1 MNRMGN
7 ESLDLPPVLQSLM
20 SMPVAGGQAAM
31 QSGMQELR
39 QLGILPTY
47 QEGGMVG
54 PGGMPIRPQGG
65 LAPAGQPAEP
75 LSAQAME
82 LEIQKF
88 VQQNPQQ
95 VQQMQQAIM
104 SGLQSGEITMQELN
118 MMTQLAKVAAQNPQ
132 MYPQIRQFAIQQG
145 IATEQDLPQEYDQ
158 GLVFAILLAA
168 KAAQTQSQGGAM
180 QPQQGAPPVPAPQG
194 GMPMGGMPQAAMQA
208 PVASMRMGGP
218 LPTNSKNKDG
228 SVPIIAHEGEYVIPS
243 DVVRR
248 KGTDFFDKM
257 IGKDGSNGTGSSNS

>member
-20 SMPVAGGQAAM
+20 SMPVAGGQGAMQGGQAAM

-54 PGGMPIRPQGG
+54 PGGMPVRPQAG
-65 LAPAGQPAEP
+65 LAPAGQDAPP
-75 LSAQAME
+75 MSGQAMDVE
-82 LEIQKF
+82 
-88 VQQNPQQ
+88 VQRLMKQNPQQ
-95 VQQMQQAIM
+95 VQQVQQAIM

-118 MMTQLAKVAAQNPQ
+118 MMAQLAKVASQNPQ

-145 IATEQDLPQEYDQ
+145 IATEQDLPQEYNQ
-158 GLVFAILLAA
+158 GLVLVILLAA
-168 KAAQTQSQGGAM
+168 QAAQTQSQGGAM
-180 QPQQGAPPVPAPQG
+180 QPQQGAPPAP
-194 GMPMGGMPQAAMQA
+194 MPQAAMQA

-218 LPTNSKNKDG
+218 LPANSRNKDG

-257 IGKDGSNGTGSSNS
+257 IGKDGSNASGSSNS